1 MHAMWSFKMIWNKN
15 IYWCGKMFRPLKVNT
30 GYKEYVQ
37 DELVFVLNVVN
48 ANFCTKRQERYN
60 YKCYILV
67 LK

>member
-1 MHAMWSFKMIWNKN
+1 
-15 IYWCGKMFRPLKVNT
+15 MFRPLKVNT

-37 DELVFVLNVVN
+37 DELVFVLSVVN

-60 YKCYILV
+60 YKRHVLV

>member
-1 MHAMWSFKMIWNKN
+1 
-15 IYWCGKMFRPLKVNT
+15 MFRPLKVNT

-48 ANFCTKRQERYN
+48 ANFCTKRQEIYN
-60 YKCYILV
+60 YKCYVLV